1 MKTIHADSSPS
12 MPPAWS
18 ASPTSDLRT
27 ALDAVVY
34 DSLRPIAIGLSGLY
48 AIFAVGHV
56 MLLPPAIVALLTAMA
71 VTTAAVLLSLFFLL
85 KWWTAPVT
93 WAHPLAGG
101 IYLLAWGNC
110 VLHLALVPEPQLTT
124 NFILLTIGGGLFL
137 LSVRWLVL
145 LLAVTWMS
153 WGAIVWGA
161 PPVLAWTHFGFAFLI
176 ATVLGVLVHTV
187 RLRAFSRLE
196 LIRLQSEREREA
208 LARAVQAAQQSE
220 ERFRLV
226 TETTSDAIYDWD
238 FKAGAIWRSEGYMRL
253 LQPPSPVGRRETWWE
268 THLHSDDRERTR
280 ASLRAALARRDRVWA
295 SEYRFRRDDGA
306 EIFLTDHALVVY
318 DDTGAPLRM
327 VGAITDVT
335 ARTRAEEEGRRYAER
350 LSMLHEI
357 DHAMQM
363 ARSPEA
369 IAHAAL
375 PRLRRLV
382 PCQRASVALLDWNA
396 WESILLAID
405 GDLNPTLSFMRNNR
419 LPFAMHPH
427 LEAAAFQQG
436 QSLIET
442 DLDALSEAPPLFQA
456 IRAVGVRSYMSVPLR
471 VREELIGAI
480 HMASEEPGA
489 FSAEHQEIIR
499 EVAASLAVAIHQA
512 RLYEQV
518 QRQAEELEYKVAER
532 TAELQERQRFIEQ
545 ITNTTPTILYL
556 CDLTT
561 YCITY
566 VNRQVET
573 ILGYFPESVTREGA
587 TPVLAFIHPED
598 TARVAERFQHYLLAK
613 DGEVFVLEYRISH
626 CDGQWRWL
634 RDQGTVFARTEDGA
648 PRQVLGSAQDITERK
663 EAEEALRQAKEVAE
677 AANRAKSEFLATMS
691 HELRT
696 PLHII
701 VGYVDLLC
709 EEAFGPL
716 MVQQSEILQ
725 RVRQKSRELH
735 ELISAVL
742 DLSAMEAGRMR
753 IHIQEMQ
760 VSAVLKELEAE
771 FRELQEQ
778 SDLTWIWRSDPLLPS
793 VSTDLSKLKIVIK
806 NLVSNA
812 AKFTS
817 SGSILVAARDCNGGV
832 EVSVTDTGVGIP
844 REALQ
849 AIFAPFHQL
858 DSSDTRQYEGSG
870 LGLHIVKRLLELL
883 GGDVTV
889 ESEVGR
895 GSTFRVWIPQ
905 HTDRRPSPLGWE
917 IIDSP
922 KIENLS

>member
-1 MKTIHADSSPS
+1 MKTIHADSSQA

-18 ASPTSDLRT
+18 TSPTSDLRT

-48 AIFAVGHV
+48 AIFAVGHAT
-56 MLLPPAIVALLTAMA
+56 LLPPSIAVPLTAAAVITAAALLALYC
-71 VTTAAVLLSLFFLL
+71 LLN
-85 KWWTAPVT
+85 WRTGPVA

-110 VLHLALVPEPQLTT
+110 ALHLVLVPEPHLTT

-137 LSVRWLVL
+137 LSVPWLAL
-145 LLAVTWMS
+145 LFAVTWMS
-153 WGAIVWGA
+153 WGAIVWA
-161 PPVLAWTHFGFAFLI
+161 TPPALAWTHFGFAFLI

-187 RLRAFSRLE
+187 RLRTFSRME
-196 LIRLQSEREREA
+196 LIRLQSEHEREA

-253 LQPPSPVGRRETWWE
+253 LHPPSPVGRRETWWE
-268 THLHSDDRERTR
+268 THLHPDDRERTR
-280 ASLRAALARRDRVWA
+280 ASLRAALERRERVWT

-306 EIFLTDHALVVY
+306 EIFLMDHAVIVY
-318 DDTGAPLRM
+318 DDAGVPVRM
-327 VGAITDVT
+327 VGAMSDVT
-335 ARTRAEEEGRRYAER
+335 ARTRAEEGRRRYAER
-350 LSMLHEI
+350 LSILHEI
-357 DHAMQM
+357 DHAIQM

-369 IAHAAL
+369 IARAAL

-396 WESILLAID
+396 RESVLLAID
-405 GDLNPTLSFMRNNR
+405 GDLNPTLSFMKNNR

-427 LEAAAFQQG
+427 LEVAAFQQG

-442 DLDALSEAPPLFQA
+442 DLDALSEAPPLFQT
-456 IRAVGVRSYMSVPLR
+456 IRALGVRSYMSVPLR

-480 HMASEEPGA
+480 HMASGEPWA
-489 FSAEHQEIIR
+489 FSAEHQEIIQ

-518 QRQAEELEYKVAER
+518 QRQAEELEYKVVER

-573 ILGYFPESVTREGA
+573 ILGYFPESVTQEGA

-598 TARVAERFQHYLLAK
+598 TTRVAERFQQYLLAK
-613 DGEVFVLEYRISH
+613 DGKVFVLEYRIRH
-626 CDGQWRWL
+626 RNGQWRWL
-634 RDQGTVFARTEDGA
+634 RDQGTVFARTEDGV

-663 EAEEALRQAKEVAE
+663 EAEEALRQAKEAAE
-677 AANRAKSEFLATMS
+677 TANRAKSEFLATMS

-709 EEAFGPL
+709 EEAFGSL

-753 IHIQEMQ
+753 MQVQEIP
-760 VSAVLKELEAE
+760 VSAVLKELEEE

-778 SDLTWIWRSDPLLPS
+778 SDLTWSWGSDPLLPS
-793 VSTDLSKLKIVIK
+793 VSTDPSKLKIVIK

-812 AKFTS
+812 VKFTS
-817 SGSILVAARDCNGGV
+817 SGSIRVVAQSCNGGV
-832 EVSVTDTGVGIP
+832 EVSVADTGVGIP
-844 REALQ
+844 QEALQ

-883 GGDVTV
+883 GGAVTV

-895 GSTFRVWIPQ
+895 GSTFRVWIPRRI
-905 HTDRRPSPLGWE
+905 DRKPSSLGWD
-917 IIDSP
+917 IIDTT
-922 KIENLS
+922 KIETLS